1 LRAAAA
7 FLVSLRP
14 RQWTKNL
21 LVLFGIV
28 FTGQAGNAGLL
39 ARSLAACLVFCLLSG
54 AIYLF
59 NDRVDLAKDRLHPL
73 KRRRPLAAGSLP
85 LAWVAP
91 GLALTGGL
99 ALAGAAWLGR
109 NFLAVALVF
118 LALNLLYTL
127 WLKHQVILDAFGIAL
142 NFVLRAVAGVAV
154 LAPHIVT
161 GFGDT
166 AGDGAVLLSP
176 WLLVCTFFG
185 ALFLAFAKRRS
196 ELLGLEAPDG
206 HRPVLGRYSAGLLDQ
221 LLGLSAGA
229 VMIAYTLYTLWPS
242 TVARYGVTWLASN
255 LFVSFGVM
263 RYLYLTQRPEGTGDP
278 SEILLGDRP
287 IFLTALGWA
296 LFALW
301 TVGLGS

>member
-1 LRAAAA
+1 MRAAGALLA
-7 FLVSLRP
+7 SLRP

-28 FTGQAGNAGLL
+28 FAGQAGNTGLL

-59 NDRVDLAKDRLHPL
+59 NDRVDLAKDRLHPR
-73 KRRRPLAAGSLP
+73 KRQRPLAAGRLP
-85 LAWVAP
+85 LSWVAP
-91 GLALTGGL
+91 GLALTVGL
-99 ALAGAAWLGR
+99 GLAGAALLGR
-109 NFLAVALVF
+109 NFLAVALIF
-118 LALNLLYTL
+118 LVMNLLYTL

-154 LAPHIVT
+154 LAPHLVT
-161 GFGDT
+161 GFGDGT
-166 AGDGAVLLSP
+166 EEGAVLLSP
-176 WLLVCTFFG
+176 WLLMCTFFG

-206 HRPVLGRYSAGLLDQ
+206 HRPVLGSYTAALLDQ
-221 LLGLSAGA
+221 LLGLSAAA
-229 VMIAYTLYTLWPS
+229 VILAYALYTLWPS
-242 TVARYGVTWLASN
+242 TVARYGATWLASN

-263 RYLYLTQRPEGTGDP
+263 RYLFLTQRPEGTGDP

-296 LFALW
+296 LFTLW
-301 TVGLGS
+301 TVGLVS